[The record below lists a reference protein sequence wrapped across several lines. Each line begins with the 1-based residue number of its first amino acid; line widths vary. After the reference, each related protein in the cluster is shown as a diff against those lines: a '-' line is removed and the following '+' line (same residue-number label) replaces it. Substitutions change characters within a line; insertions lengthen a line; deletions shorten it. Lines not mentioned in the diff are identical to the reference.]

1 MKALA
6 LLVIFTATTAAAP
19 DRAAYVGRALA
30 AVEQLG
36 AGRDALAAKIYT
48 AARTQ
53 CHSDN
58 AAPTIACLIDAA
70 RAQCAGDASCL
81 PAADVIATNLRSVD
95 AFVDEVT
102 RVRLLRSSADYRV
115 ALAAELRRRYGVLAA
130 ELVLA
135 GGSDEARAIDQLCMH
150 RDAAVH
156 VCEPGATDCIPSV
169 PYARCVA
176 ALVWYVGGAP

>member
-1 MKALA
+1 VKSLA
-6 LLVIFTATTAAAP
+6 LVVMLATAAAAAP
-19 DRAAYVGRALA
+19 DRAGYVARALT
-30 AVEQLG
+30 AVQQLG
-36 AGRDALAAKIYT
+36 SARDALDAKIYA

-53 CHSDN
+53 CHADS

-70 RAQCAGDASCL
+70 RAQCAGDASCIA
-81 PAADVIATNLRSVD
+81 AADVIVTNLRSVD

-102 RVRLLRSSADYRV
+102 RVRLLRGSADYRV
-115 ALAAELRRRYGVLAA
+115 ALAAELRRRYAVLAA

-135 GGSDEARAIDQLCMH
+135 GASDEAHAIDELCTK
-150 RDAAVH
+150 RDAAIH
-156 VCEPGATDCIPSV
+156 VCEPGATDCIPSL